1 MSLSSYMYTL
11 HVAISSNNP
20 KELKERSF
28 KEWLSYIEPLKRP
41 GFPFRIDSLQ
51 LNRSYE
57 FYPFWLIS
65 SISLNSWPQFL
76 EYKFVEIEESESPFG
91 ITSDGNKKIF
101 SRIIGAS
108 YVNYYES
115 QKENI
120 DDKFGT
126 NPQEWPDT
134 INIARHIRNGFSH
147 GGTFYITN
155 SNTDELEWRN
165 LKLDYSMHNDEVLF
179 QNGLGPGDIILFMDD
194 LDQLL

>member
-1 MSLSSYMYTL
+1 MPASHLLVNLSSVNNFNTL
-11 HVAISSNNP
+11 AP
-20 KELKERSF
+20 AA
-28 KEWLSYIEPLKRP
+28 YAQ
-41 GFPFRIDSLQ
+41 GC
-51 LNRSYE
+51 
-57 FYPFWLIS
+57 
-65 SISLNSWPQFL
+65 
-76 EYKFVEIEESESPFG
+76 
-91 ITSDGNKKIF
+91 
-101 SRIIGAS
+101 

-120 DDKFGT
+120 DEKFGT

-155 SNTDELEWRN
+155 PNTDELEWRN